1 MSSRLLLAL
10 KSWPRMGKWSLPRN
24 AGGNYHQPC
33 LFARVARGCSA
44 DGGGGARREAG
55 AWEVRGLKGGTEGQG
70 PSLGL
75 GP

>member
-1 MSSRLLLAL
+1 MS
-10 KSWPRMGKWSLPRN
+10 
-24 AGGNYHQPC
+24 GGNYHQPC

-44 DGGGGARREAG
+44 DGGGDARREAG